1 MMSCRNNGHAPVRR
15 NVTTFTRLLT
25 ACLVAGTVA
34 VCTAQTVQ
42 VTPLA
47 KDDRILVTLRLSDV
61 FTDEVRAAMH
71 SGLRITFVYDIE
83 LKRST
88 ALWVDRTIATAT
100 VTASVEY
107 DILKRRYLATRREDG
122 RMDRVDYLER
132 EEAARQWLTEFDKL
146 PLFSSAGLE
155 GNSEY
160 YLRVRAH
167 TMPRNAS
174 FVWPWEGGVAGL
186 AKFTFLR

>member
-1 MMSCRNNGHAPVRR
+1 M
-15 NVTTFTRLLT
+15 TTFSRLLT
-25 ACLVAGTVA
+25 ALFVFAAVTVCA
-34 VCTAQTVQ
+34 AQTVQ

-47 KDDRILVTLRLSDV
+47 KDGKILVTLRMNDV
-61 FTDEVRAAMH
+61 FTEEVRAAMH
-71 SGLRITFVYDIE
+71 SGLRITIVYDVE

-88 ALWVDRTIATAT
+88 ALWVDRTLATAT
-100 VTASVEY
+100 VTAAIEY
-107 DILKRRYLATRREDG
+107 DILTRRYLATRREDG
-122 RMDRVDYLER
+122 RMDKAETIER
-132 EEAARQWLTEFDKL
+132 EDAARAWLTEFDKL
-146 PLFSSAGLE
+146 PLFSSASLE

-167 TMPRNAS
+167 TTPRNAS

>member
-1 MMSCRNNGHAPVRR
+1 MTSRA
-15 NVTTFTRLLT
+15 TFRGFLAT
-25 ACLVAGTVA
+25 CVLVGSAA
-34 VCTAQTVQ
+34 VCSAQSVQ

-47 KDDRILVTLRLSDV
+47 KDGRILVTLRMNDV
-61 FTDEVRAAMH
+61 FTEEVRAAMH

-88 ALWVDRTIATAT
+88 ALWVDRTLAAAS
-100 VTASVEY
+100 VTASIEY
-107 DILKRRYLATRREDG
+107 EILTRRYLATRREDG
-122 RMDRVDYLER
+122 RMEKVATFER
-132 EEAARQWLTEFDKL
+132 EEEAREWLTAFEKL

-167 TMPRNAS
+167 TTPRNAS
-174 FVWPWEGGVAGL
+174 FVWPWEGGIAGL

>member
-1 MMSCRNNGHAPVRR
+1 MTALTRR
-15 NVTTFTRLLT
+15 ALIGI
-25 ACLVAGTVA
+25 LVAALLGGTAGVSS
-34 VCTAQTVQ
+34 AQSVQ

-47 KDDRILVTLRLSDV
+47 KDGRVLVTLRMTDV

-88 ALWVDRTIATAT
+88 ALWVDRTLATAT
-100 VTASVEY
+100 VTATIEY
-107 DILKRRYLATRREDG
+107 DNLTQRYLATRREDG
-122 RMDRVDYLER
+122 RMDKVETLER
-132 EEAARQWLTEFDKL
+132 EDAARAWLTEFDKL
-146 PLFSSAGLE
+146 PLFNSATLE

-167 TMPRNAS
+167 TIPRNAS
-174 FVWPWEGGVAGL
+174 FVWPWEGGIAGL

>member
-1 MMSCRNNGHAPVRR
+1 MMTRPVLR
-15 NVTTFTRLLT
+15 RLLA
-25 ACLVAGTVA
+25 ACMVVAAVA
-34 VCTAQTVQ
+34 VCSAQTIQ

-47 KDDRILVTLRLSDV
+47 KDGRILVTLRMNDI
-61 FTDEVRAAMH
+61 FTDEFRAAMH
-71 SGLRITFVYDIE
+71 SGLRITFIYDIE

-88 ALWVDRTIATAT
+88 ALWVDPTLATAT
-100 VTASVEY
+100 VTATVEY
-107 DILKRRYLATRREDG
+107 DILTQKYLAVRREDG
-122 RMDRVDYLER
+122 RMDKVDTLDR
-132 EEAARQWLTEFDKL
+132 EEAARAWLTEFDKL
-146 PLFSSAGLE
+146 PLFNSASLE

-167 TMPRNAS
+167 TTPRNAS

>member
-1 MMSCRNNGHAPVRR
+1 MRIRSTLIVAI
-15 NVTTFTRLLT
+15 
-25 ACLVAGTVA
+25 LVALSVV

-47 KDDRILVTLRLSDV
+47 KDGRVLVTLRMSDV

-71 SGLRITFVYDIE
+71 SGLRITFVYDVE

-88 ALWVDRTIATAT
+88 ALWVDRTMASTT
-100 VTASVEY
+100 VTATVEY
-107 DILKRRYLATRREDG
+107 DILTRRYLATRREDG
-122 RMDRVDYLER
+122 RMEKAETLDKED
-132 EEAARQWLTEFDKL
+132 AARVWLTEFEKL
-146 PLFSSAGLE
+146 PLFTSATLE
-155 GNSEY
+155 PNTEY

-186 AKFTFLR
+186 AKFTYLR

>member
-1 MMSCRNNGHAPVRR
+1 
-15 NVTTFTRLLT
+15 VTILSRYLARVFVL
-25 ACLVAGTVA
+25 AVVFVGAAVA
-34 VCTAQTVQ
+34 VCSAQTVQ

-47 KDDRILVTLRLSDV
+47 KDGRVLVTLRMNDV
-61 FTDEVRAAMH
+61 FTEEVRAAMH

-88 ALWVDRTIATAT
+88 ALWVDRTLATST
-100 VTASVEY
+100 VTATVEY
-107 DILKRRYLATRREDG
+107 DILTQRYLATRREDG
-122 RMDRVDYLER
+122 RMVLSETIER
-132 EEAARQWLTEFDKL
+132 EEAARAWLTELEKL
-146 PLFSSAGLE
+146 PLFTSATLE
-155 GNSEY
+155 SNSEY

-167 TMPRNAS
+167 TTPRNAS

>member
-1 MMSCRNNGHAPVRR
+1 MTKRAGAIAAW
-15 NVTTFTRLLT
+15 LLL
-25 ACLVAGTVA
+25 AA
-34 VCTAQTVQ
+34 VVCSAQSVQ

-47 KDDRILVTLRLSDV
+47 KDGRILVTLRMSDV

-71 SGLRITFVYDIE
+71 SGLRITFVYDVE

-88 ALWVDRTIATAT
+88 ALWVDRTLATAT
-100 VTASVEY
+100 VSASVEY
-107 DILKRRYLATRREDG
+107 DILTRRYLATRREDG
-122 RMDRVDYLER
+122 RMVGSETIER
-132 EEAARQWLTEFDKL
+132 EEAARAWLTEFDKL
-146 PLFSSAGLE
+146 ALFSSGPLE

-167 TMPRNAS
+167 TTPRNAS
-174 FVWPWEGGVAGL
+174 FVWPWEGGIAGL

>member
-1 MMSCRNNGHAPVRR
+1 MIV
-15 NVTTFTRLLT
+15 TRLSKVLAVVLVLAT
-25 ACLVAGTVA
+25 AG
-34 VCTAQTVQ
+34 VCSAQTVQ

-47 KDDRILVTLRLSDV
+47 KDGRVLVTLRMSDV
-61 FTDEVRAAMH
+61 FTEEVRAAMH
-71 SGLRITFVYDIE
+71 SGMRITFIYDIE

-88 ALWVDRTIATAT
+88 ALWVDRTIATA
-100 VTASVEY
+100 SVMATIEY
-107 DILKRRYLATRREDG
+107 DILTKRYLATRREDG
-122 RMDRVDYLER
+122 RMEQVENIER
-132 EEAARQWLTEFDKL
+132 EDIARAWLTEFEKL
-146 PLFSSAGLE
+146 PLFSSSTLE

-167 TMPRNAS
+167 TTPRNAS